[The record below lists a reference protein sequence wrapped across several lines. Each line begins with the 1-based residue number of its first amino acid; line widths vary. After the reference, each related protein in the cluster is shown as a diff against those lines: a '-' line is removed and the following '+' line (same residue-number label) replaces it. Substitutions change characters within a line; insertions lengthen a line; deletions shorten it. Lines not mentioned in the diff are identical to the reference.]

1 MRRTTLGTPMPAEQ
15 RNTTRTPAA
24 PMRRGNIAG
33 MPILPGAEPFSY
45 QGGRVGVLMC
55 HGFTGSPQSLRPWGE
70 HLAAAGM
77 TVTCPLLP
85 GHGTRWQDM
94 NATGWPDWYAVV
106 EAELAALVRTCDTV
120 FVAGLS
126 MGGTLAVRL
135 AEQHPDDVTG
145 LVLVNPSLGTQ
156 RLDAKLLPL
165 LAKLL
170 PAYKG
175 VSGDIKKSGGV
186 EVAYGLI
193 PLKAAMSLRAF
204 WALTRADLARVTAP
218 LLLFRSAVDH
228 VVEAVSSQWLLAG
241 VASTDTEERVLADS
255 YHVATLDNDALV
267 ILDGSLAWIEAHGA
281 GPAAARG

>member
-1 MRRTTLGTPMPAEQ
+1 
-15 RNTTRTPAA
+15 
-24 PMRRGNIAG
+24 

-45 QGGRVGVLMC
+45 QGGRVGVLLC
-55 HGFTGSPQSLRPWGE
+55 HGFTGTPQSMRPWGE

-77 TVTCPLLP
+77 TVRCPLLP

-94 NATGWPDWYAVV
+94 NATGWPDWYGVV
-106 EAELAALVRTCDTV
+106 EAELTSIGTTCDTV

-135 AEQHPDDVTG
+135 AEQHPEAVAG

-156 RLDAKLLPL
+156 RLDARLLPL
-165 LAKLL
+165 LAKVL

-175 VSGDIKKSGGV
+175 VAGDIKKPGGA

-193 PLKAAMSLRAF
+193 PLKAAMSLRAL
-204 WALTRADLARVTAP
+204 WELTRADLPRVTAP

-228 VVEAVSSQWLLAG
+228 VVEAVSSEWLLAG
-241 VASTDTEERVLADS
+241 VASADTEERVLADS
-255 YHVATLDNDALV
+255 FHVATLDNDAPT
-267 ILDGSLAWIEAHGA
+267 ILDGSVAWIRARSTA
-281 GPAAARG
+281 SRPGPT